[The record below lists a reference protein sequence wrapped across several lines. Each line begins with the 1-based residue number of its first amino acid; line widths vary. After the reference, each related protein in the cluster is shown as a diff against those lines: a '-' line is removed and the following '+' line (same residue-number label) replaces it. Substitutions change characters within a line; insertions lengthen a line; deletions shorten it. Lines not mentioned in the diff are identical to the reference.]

1 MTILSDMSTD
11 AKSLPLGYI
20 VFCEDMYW
28 PMSPQKII
36 AIAAKSSKLV
46 EEWKNIS
53 EQERAEWTACAER
66 LAQFKFSKLVEQWK
80 ELIRAES

>member
-46 EEWKNIS
+46 EEWENIS

-66 LAQFKFSKLVEQWK
+66 LTAQAVQLVVQWK
-80 ELIRAES
+80 ELIDTKS

>member
-1 MTILSDMSTD
+1 MATD

-28 PMSPQKII
+28 HLSPQKII

-46 EEWKNIS
+46 EEWEDIS
-53 EQERAEWTACAER
+53 EQERTEWTACAQR
-66 LAQFKFSKLVEQWK
+66 IKASPLVVQWK
-80 ELIRAES
+80 ELIDKDS

>member
-1 MTILSDMSTD
+1 MATD

-46 EEWKNIS
+46 EEWEGIS
-53 EQERAEWTACAER
+53 DQERAEWTACAKR
-66 LAQFKFSKLVEQWK
+66 IKASPLVVQWK
-80 ELIRAES
+80 ELIDKDS